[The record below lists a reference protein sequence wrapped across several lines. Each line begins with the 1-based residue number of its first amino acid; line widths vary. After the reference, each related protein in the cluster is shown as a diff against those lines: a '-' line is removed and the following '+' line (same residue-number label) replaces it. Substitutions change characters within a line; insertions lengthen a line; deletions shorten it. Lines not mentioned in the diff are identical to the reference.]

1 MILED
6 CSIKHVTDKAALV
19 LYANEETWIPLSQ
32 IEDPEQDKL
41 VKGYAGDIEVTD
53 WIAKQKGF
61 TE

>member
-6 CSIKHVTDKAALV
+6 CLIKYVTDQAALV
-19 LYANEETWIPLSQ
+19 RYENEETWIPFSQ
-32 IEDPEQDKL
+32 IEDPKL
-41 VKGYAGDIEVTD
+41 DLLIKGYAGDIEVTD